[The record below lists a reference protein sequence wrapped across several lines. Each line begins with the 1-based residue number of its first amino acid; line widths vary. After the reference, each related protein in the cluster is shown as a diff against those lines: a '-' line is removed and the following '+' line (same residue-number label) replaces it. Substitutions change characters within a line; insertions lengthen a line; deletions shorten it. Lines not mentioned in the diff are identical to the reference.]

1 MPMPITF
8 TNDEIIESL
17 IKTGRRNDSEWGQWA
32 RARDRLAGGDDDWT
46 VDASPNVFFL
56 NQNPIKLRVHERN
69 TNVGANGRSIHIV
82 TAPRT
87 CGVVAPR

>member
-1 MPMPITF
+1 MIQ
-8 TNDEIIESL
+8 SGA
-17 IKTGRRNDSEWGQWA
+17 TGRA
-32 RARDRLAGGDDDWT
+32 RQTGGRRRRL
-46 VDASPNVFFL
+46 DATPNVFFL

-87 CGVVAPR
+87 CGVL